1 MMEQSQVTY
10 GIRYLIDM
18 DGAQSSTL
26 PFGPQGQ
33 PPGRGI
39 YLSKSD
45 FMAALLRELIIS
57 GDLKPGEQL
66 RQRELAERFGV
77 SVTPV
82 REALRWLESE
92 GLVRY
97 DAHKGSTVVQVE
109 AGATREKYQIRAVL
123 EGLAASLAAPKISD
137 EGIRE
142 LESYNEQLADASLN
156 PSQVNDL
163 NRTLHFRVYEMAG
176 SPLLLALMRLLWQS
190 FPRGPQVARPRD
202 ESVADHKQLI
212 EALRDRDAARAQ
224 AITQQHILGAIR
236 YIEDELSWTH
246 HPAKL
251 PDVSSSVPGV
261 TTPTHRE
268 WMAPGSRLGSPRTAA
283 T

>member
-92 GLVRY
+92 GLVRH
-97 DAHKGSTVVQVE
+97 DAHKGSTVVKAD
-109 AGATREKYQIRAVL
+109 AGGTKEKYQIRAAL

-137 EGIRE
+137 EDIGE
-142 LESYNEQLADASLN
+142 LESYNERLADVTLG
-156 PSQVNDL
+156 PEEINDL
-163 NRTLHFRVYEMAG
+163 NRTLHFRIYEIAG
-176 SPLLLALMRLLWQS
+176 SPLHLALMRLLWQS
-190 FPRGPQVARPRD
+190 FPKGPQAVRPRD
-202 ESVADHKQLI
+202 ESVAEHKDLI
-212 EALRDRDAARAQ
+212 EALRRRDAAGAQ

-236 YIEDELSWTH
+236 YLNDQS
-246 HPAKL
+246 
-251 PDVSSSVPGV
+251 G
-261 TTPTHRE
+261 
-268 WMAPGSRLGSPRTAA
+268 
-283 T
+283 